1 MIVSLI
7 LFVSAILAGYYLVL
21 LIQSK
26 RYILNIQDIDH
37 FKYALVLGAGLEK
50 DNRPSD
56 ILMDRVLAAVQLY
69 QNHKVDYLI
78 MSGAARKGKDET
90 TAMTA
95 TAMAHGVPP
104 SSILKDNQGFST
116 FESCRNVLRDQA
128 PAELLIV
135 SQAFHL
141 PRAITLQRWLG
152 IPAYGYAAGIY
163 HFSSYKIAFWAL
175 REACAMPFNLLKYW
189 IYLLNK

>member
-1 MIVSLI
+1 LIVSLI

-104 SSILKDNQGFST
+104 SAILQDNQGFST
-116 FESCRNVLRDQA
+116 FESCRNVLRDRA
-128 PAELLIV
+128 PANLLIV

-152 IPAYGYAAGIY
+152 IPTYGYAARIY
-163 HFSSYKIAFWAL
+163 HFSIYKIAIWAL
-175 REACAMPFNLLKYW
+175 REACAMPFNLLKYL